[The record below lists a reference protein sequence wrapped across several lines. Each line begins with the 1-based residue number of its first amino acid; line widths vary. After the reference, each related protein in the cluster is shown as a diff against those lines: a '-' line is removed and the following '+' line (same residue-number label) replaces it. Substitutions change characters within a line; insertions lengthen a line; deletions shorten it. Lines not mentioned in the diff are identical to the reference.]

1 MPRTT
6 DKDEAA
12 QILKEYK
19 PKSPKKITRADGK
32 TAYEIKGGNIAFLDD
47 DIRDAG
53 VLVYKGTNRKVS
65 ASVVDAWRERSSS
78 NLSKAVYKPDIPKI
92 VAESKAEQAKKG
104 REGGWPS
111 PDVEAERQQRE
122 WERSDDKPPEF
133 TVTKTPGPQS
143 SIGDVLRFLGEDGQ
157 LPPPQTIEQLLES
170 LPEDQRG
177 VAFGLPLLQ
186 PDPDKLPWQ
195 QDTLRQAYAAA
206 MGSTV
211 GKAASVV
218 LSGVGMG
225 ALGLVTLGP
234 IGGVVAG
241 TAGIAMGV
249 AAQWSRSESDFDND
263 SWWWKAMSHLD
274 VPVHQIE
281 KALGF
286 AWQSGLSLSDPE
298 EYGTFVELLK
308 NREAAWEAG
317 ILIPEV
323 VPMSH
328 RVSLGVGLGAGF
340 TAGPQRYLWGGIGG
354 LMGAGLDLILGQEVI
369 MDSDEVFVD
378 YDLDPAVGGI
388 TPIIE
393 ARNKIAEISALD
405 IPEEEQEELINL
417 TLAEIEARF
426 GLPGQMREL
435 AFQFSPFDPLE
446 HMMLGQRK
454 VIQAAAKVKGNKLL
468 AEVAAKNKGGWID
481 VTNQY
486 RIQQRNLEPLRLGTE
501 IGDEL
506 GAAEKLLLGSDLQIA
521 REGKFEAKL
530 HHKLFGLT
538 PGSRARE
545 LVNSTHDHLSATLS
559 SVELDEAFPHV
570 THQMIKRM
578 TNAPTKLQGDFP
590 EAGNLA
596 NTVYGRVVQRVLE
609 NGALAKV
616 ETLLGNWDYHKPF
629 AELVDDIAVKL
640 DVDREIV
647 MERVIKGEANAVL
660 AQYSNKLSQR
670 GEQIKEIQRLGDQTG
685 LLKPVEVNAKT
696 LTENVKAFKQ
706 EGVPYTLDMY
716 RSALYSA
723 VADGAAEWGISL
735 FGVKPYGFGTQ
746 LAATTKALESL
757 ILLTPNPAYYMNNLL
772 NGLVTLP
779 ARGIHSFRNLFMGK
793 KALVNKM
800 SEYGAVPARM
810 TAGIGQA
817 GLPDAFG
824 GNAGLD
830 KAVSNALNIIGKA
843 EQPQG
848 GLPTKV
854 LHKAQKGIQT
864 VAEKVPTFMNM
875 GKAAQTTEQWQ
886 SAYAV
891 MTGFEEMWSQVHRLG
906 VGVDHMPPSL
916 SEALGDTAVNAIYQA
931 VLDGKNPAEIGRAI
945 LNEPQKISPT
955 RFYEAIDKQRGFEP
969 GTARRILIRDGL
981 EDRLQEEFEE
991 LGTDFTATDFT
1002 RAVARVKAEVSA
1014 NVDQRFLDDLE
1025 AQAGYQATILQ
1036 AEGAGGLLKLVGD
1049 VDSGR
1054 AITYDLHFKNLNE
1067 SWADINNAT
1076 TPEIKTIMIQS
1087 MFLQADDLWKRQNQ
1101 RELTLY
1107 NTLENSVNELGLK
1120 PDTAPQ
1126 LLRNVELKHKADA
1139 DFHQLKQ
1146 KLYGEYFAKDKG
1158 EGDWENDVIAPID
1171 EAYDVLMKKH
1181 QKYTERINK
1190 YLVATVKKAT
1200 NNKAYADALANAQ
1213 RNMLQFNTDDQM
1225 RVKAFWESIREG
1237 VSDQTHAEFHAER
1250 IKLRTKAIERHDR
1263 DLAQVFA
1270 TSQADVKAADITS
1283 TAKTAT
1289 QEEQIQALEMRQPE
1303 LTTAEA
1309 TAQVKGDQAGKL
1321 QTDGSYVPEKIDP
1334 NPEPAKSVTQ
1344 PKWNYGDDAPDAIRT
1359 TSLND
1364 VDVSSQ
1370 KDFDDLVAVGN
1381 EIDLI
1386 DIVARRIVEQPQHFD
1401 ELGKA
1406 PNEMLRKVIANTDMD
1421 KAARDKQDRAA
1432 FDDKF
1437 DDKDMTM
1444 YQIARE
1450 AGIDEADI
1458 ARWYLEHI
1466 QERIDDGE
1474 IKTSWFDDFDDEG
1487 NPLEVM
1493 ANEIAYQNY
1502 RRDKRI
1508 AIEISTYDIWRPL
1521 DYGVVADLPPALRDA
1536 YTEYIQASKKLEI
1549 MRQKPE
1555 YLAGMEDAKLKFAE
1569 FSDDVVSAKADLVR
1583 AKEAFSVKATKV
1595 WDGESELVIGDVVKW
1610 FDKEIAVLVDIGKYA
1625 DNRNL
1630 VWLVDQ
1636 AWITRTTVDKTK
1648 PYGLTDAELGGIQSL
1663 YKGGAKHPDFDATKL
1678 PDGTDDLGADLAKAL
1693 EQGGMEAV
1701 NKIIDPELKAA
1712 RDIVSNDKEINDAT
1726 NEMAKEVVDTD
1737 DPAWGSYDRQALIN
1751 HHHNREWFIEQDD
1764 AHWVTGVE
1772 DLFKQNAYHFPRAEG
1787 KKRIEKWQ
1795 SMLKTQYDELVTV
1808 QVLRTAQDEPMIAIH
1823 VEGMTKKQKDLI
1835 VKLMERIGFEPE
1847 ASIYLQT
1854 KAGSKD
1860 SFDTYRLKVLDPI
1873 LPHQMSMSEFER
1885 VRPEM
1890 PEYEYHG
1897 SPAGNIEYID
1907 PQRTKTRRE
1916 GQGAY
1921 TTVSREAAETYAR
1934 GASQKGATKGK
1945 GRVNYVRT
1953 TAQNILDFEAPLDPI
1968 WDVMHKEGDFVDLGF
1983 TEKPSDMFKTNG
1995 EAYYE
2000 IQSTGEDVGYASWEV
2015 NQTMGDALLARGFDA
2030 TSYTGRKG
2038 QPSEHTVTVHLTAD
2052 KFFNN
2057 PQLGH
2062 PTAEVVPWQTVW
2074 AENIKSAIA
2083 RDEFI
2088 PDHVMKE
2095 WSEFTNPTPSVEAI
2109 RSWRTRADVQ
2119 EQLRATLADRP
2130 APEIDDPQATTFTG
2144 TDGQVEA
2151 VMTLLDAR
2159 ARSAV
2164 SRREVADVDEWYRY
2178 RFAGVTKDPPT
2189 TGDVVLQ
2196 GTEKGAVTFLEDGRA
2211 LLHMMSQADVS
2222 TAVHE
2227 IGHVF
2232 RRELEGD
2239 GFLRNSILEEDLAIA
2254 AEWSGAT
2261 FVSQDPI
2268 LGPKY
2273 DWSVEA
2279 EEKFARGF
2287 EKYLS
2292 EGKAP
2297 NSSLEIVFEQ
2307 LKRWLRNIY
2316 KSIVNSPLEDELS
2329 PAMRDLFDRL
2339 LNDYPDLAG
2348 VTGNSVKGWGADPT
2362 KQYDLKW
2369 RIVEGKDI
2377 IASHEPPE
2385 SVLTTMKRNP
2395 KYAQEYQPRQRERQA
2410 STDQVLNIS
2419 KKLSADELLKDTN
2432 SILEGSPIITPEGQI
2447 LSGNVRYLAWLFGV
2461 KQYPAGVE
2469 SANAK
2474 KYTAELNKLF
2484 SGDVSAYGITD
2495 YEPGMFELP
2504 MLVRV
2509 LNNRKLIPDFV
2520 REANVSTVQVMSRVE
2535 TAVADAGRISD
2546 ESLRKLHIHDT
2557 GNMDATFRSPK
2568 NKDFVRSFM
2577 EGIPETE
2584 RAALFD
2590 ATGMKLTSDAI
2601 NRLTAAVF
2609 AKAIPGETGVRLAN
2623 SIFETNELGVKNIT
2637 TAVVRQAGN
2646 IADIEALARTNI
2658 IRPDLVIAEDIGKSV
2673 LKLQEIKESSNTN
2686 VENYLKQSSLFG
2698 DELNAFQKELL
2709 TDFNNHARSEKK
2721 VRTILKHYYE
2731 LVKKEPSPQQTQ
2743 MLEIPNNS
2751 KPALWERAKD
2761 LMKQELDPPP
2771 ASQDVLFQRGEVK
2784 NLYAS
2789 HNLSVERVDQAMA
2802 LGGFPSPSIAIH
2814 KSELGHTGFG
2824 NVTVIFKKD
2833 VVDPQKGAWVYERDA
2848 YSKRGAMPAYPRV
2861 KMKDYDALTAR
2872 MRPAYEAIGRKY
2884 WDEGGGFQENL
2895 IGNIDEGG
2903 LWNVNKEQAISKA
2916 LEMDTIRYMYMMETN
2931 KLPEAISL
2939 ERMNSLEEGD
2949 QIISYYVKVQDGKTS
2964 PLTSND
2970 KLEVL
2975 NYYKTKGWI
2984 DRGFFDAMEK
2994 GSQIKFK
3001 DAVYRKHYEVIKD
3014 PAELHK
3020 KAVEHPNPF
3029 FTGGQY
3035 MSPDIVIKDVAN
3047 KYGVENDIEK
3057 ARALL
3062 WQGWLDGLNTQT
3074 FDVSTNAV
3082 TYSVADNPIF
3092 AGSLERGRIKYGTP
3106 DYINYVRETIG
3117 SMFGPP
3123 RIKVQGEWQPYTL
3136 NNVVLAKG
3144 LPKPGREI
3152 EGMSE
3157 GKLRAL
3163 SARRFTSVH
3172 QIRKY
3177 SDQLKPSDIVQ
3188 EYIGGESKRLS
3199 DRMMEFSRAHIENQ
3213 PGGGGS
3219 FHDIELIYEIIA
3231 NFNQVVIGKRT
3242 ASLAVS
3248 DIDAQRKLMT
3258 SMLRRNDFGVVEPG
3272 GEKTV
3277 LYSVLEDTPWGKREG
3292 HYGKQRISKK
3302 KSEVYTYR
3310 LSEKDVDRAIEF
3322 AKLIRETP
3330 ARYFEAIPHRAV
3342 RFDEVAA
3349 MVVPHDTPQTTI
3361 DGLKRRGIEIKT
3373 YNANDKASRIKAVR
3387 STYSKPDVLFQ
3398 VAGEKNTN
3406 ATHQLDPI
3414 KMGQQ
3419 VADDP
3424 DRFQTIK
3431 FADGREAIILGKLSP
3446 KPDDD
3451 IVQIVR
3457 PIAESIL
3464 VRFVDEPEPRT
3475 IKLSG
3480 DELVREYSRSGAGAE
3495 GQPFAMKEV
3504 QLTGDLVPGT
3514 IDRMGYQPV
3523 PYGNAME
3530 EMQYQTMPLLDD
3542 MVNMAQT
3549 KNGVMDT
3556 VNSGNFIRSLEPAE
3570 AKQFA
3575 DWLRKQQGNMA
3586 ESKLLSMKWGEY
3598 KRDAALLNY
3607 GRRYNQNHYLG
3618 LVAPYE
3624 FWLTTSMR
3632 KWAIHSID
3640 RPKWLAAYY
3649 RINKFLHTQ
3658 VQQPDFPDR
3667 LAGRVKI
3674 PLPFLPDWMGGGM
3687 WVNPGDIG
3695 LPFGRFLWPFEARQR
3710 SEEQTTMKANRQLY
3724 DMLEDGKIT
3733 QTEFDTAMEG
3743 RSGQVYDR
3751 AVENAQAEDS
3761 NLRFDAFDWST
3772 MTASPH
3778 VPLMWAYQYLRGT
3791 PERIGPLPMTRQLK
3805 AISALLGIGGPG
3817 GVNIEENLRRKFD
3830 LPIYDQWDDY
3840 RIDRAL
3846 SDMAAEGLISVNE
3859 AKIAMI
3865 EKRGDIYLQGVQRS
3879 AEQVGAGTLNA
3890 FIFGSSGQLYPEGE
3904 RRQRVL
3910 KKLMSAAWA
3919 AQEGG
3924 DTEAIS
3930 RFFDAY
3936 PEYEARL
3943 ALFDD
3948 KDERLM
3954 NFLVTNVWNKWYELP
3969 RLYQNQVKDQ
3979 LGDTFSNSFI
3989 KKPEDGSKR
3998 DYSVIPLE
4006 TLAMWAKAIGT
4017 YIPDVPE
4024 LEDIGKIPIEYAP
4037 YEMAVLYDQYSA
4049 ERAALLEAYGVEGAN
4064 VHEQW
4069 DNWRLLN
4076 DEFHKLKEAKDT
4088 SPEQVEIDKLI
4099 EKDVPNFADLE
4110 EDYYRIPAVNQKRAV
4125 KDLLWPNAD
4134 VLWEQYFD
4142 IPKDSRITISETPP
4156 ASLDPAYNEYYAEQT
4171 QLFPDI
4177 GTVYDAYYDMQSVKE
4192 FYAIRDA
4199 KWSNYGADMGEYGVL
4214 KNNAISWRQENWP
4227 NAAAMEIEYY
4237 TLKNSGA
4244 SKEQLRNYRSTHA
4257 ELMSYWS
4264 EKNKDDSPH
4273 TIAKDFREE
4282 KGLIEVWNFTEEWDR
4297 THPDK
4302 VAYEADHP
4310 EMQQHRDWKAKWG
4323 GRNAELMAFL
4333 QEHPRRRRSERSL
4346 YYEKNL
4352 KELGDWDDAFDEKH
4366 PEIQKFL
4373 DDNPKL
4379 EEAWEIERD
4388 WQDANPMKVQTL
4400 KAASDASDEFLESN
4414 PVLNAL
4420 WDNKRKWLEE
4430 YPELEQ
4436 YVETT
4441 PVEEIAETVDELFTH
4456 NPALSRMWVIG
4467 LMGGGLSDA
4476 TIRAL
4481 RGEWELSESTEP
4493 FEIWLA
4499 EKSDGAMLQ
4508 MAGSMPEQEVAVTN

>member
-157 LPPPQTIEQLLES
+157 LPPPQTVEQLLES

-206 MGSTV
+206 MSSTV

-234 IGGVVAG
+234 VGAVAAG

-274 VPVHQIE
+274 VGVHQIE

-286 AWQSGLSLSDPE
+286 AWQSGLSLADPE

-340 TAGPQRYLWGGIGG
+340 TAGPQRYIWGGVGG
-354 LMGAGLDLILGQEVI
+354 LIGAGLDLVLGQEVI

-454 VIQAAAKVKGNKLL
+454 VIQAAAKVKGNQLL

-501 IGDEL
+501 IGDEI

-578 TNAPTKLQGDFP
+578 TNAPTQLQGDFP

-647 MERVIKGEANAVL
+647 MERVIKGEADAVL
-660 AQYSNKLSQR
+660 SQYSNKLSQR

-793 KALVNKM
+793 KALVDKM
-800 SEYGAVPARM
+800 SEYGAIPARM

-864 VAEKVPTFMNM
+864 FAEKVPTFMNM

-931 VLDGKNPAEIGRAI
+931 VLDGKNPAEIGKAI

-981 EDRLQEEFEE
+981 EDRLQEEFDK

-1049 VDSGR
+1049 VDSSR

-1076 TPEIKTIMIQS
+1076 TPEIRTIMIQS
-1087 MFLQADDLWKRQNQ
+1087 MFQQADDLWKRQNQ

-1139 DFHQLKQ
+1139 DFHQLRQ
-1146 KLYGEYFAKDKG
+1146 KTYGEYFAKDKG
-1158 EGDWENDVIAPID
+1158 EGDWENDVQIPLDA
-1171 EAYDVLMKKH
+1171 AYKDMMKKH
-1181 QKYTERINK
+1181 QVYTERINK

-1225 RVKAFWESIREG
+1225 RVMEFWKSIREG

-1270 TSQADVKAADITS
+1270 TSQADIKAADITS
-1283 TAKTAT
+1283 TAKTST
-1289 QEEQIQALEMRQPE
+1289 QEEQVQALEMRQPE

-1359 TSLND
+1359 NSLND
-1364 VDVSSQ
+1364 VDVMSPH
-1370 KDFDDLVAVGN
+1370 DYNDLVAVGN

-1386 DIVARRIVEQPQHFD
+1386 DVVARTIVERPQD
-1401 ELGKA
+1401 YKALGSTPEA
-1406 PNEMLRKVIANTDMD
+1406 ILQKVIANTDID
-1421 KAARDKQDRAA
+1421 TRVSDEQGLYRYGTVEL
-1432 FDDKF
+1432 DDKH
-1437 DDKDMTM
+1437 TTI

-1458 ARWYLEHI
+1458 ARWYSEHI
-1466 QERIDDGE
+1466 QERIDDGLQE
-1474 IKTSWFDDFDDEG
+1474 PITRAFAVRGSSRYSVDVADSLAIDVTAFD
-1487 NPLEVM
+1487 
-1493 ANEIAYQNY
+1493 AYK
-1502 RRDKRI
+1502 RDKGI
-1508 AIEISTYDIWRPL
+1508 AIEISKHDLWRPL
-1521 DYGVVADLPPALRDA
+1521 DYGVVADLPPALRNA
-1536 YTEYIQASKKLEI
+1536 YMEYIEASKKLEI

-1569 FSDDVVSAKADLVR
+1569 FSDDVVSAKANLVR
-1583 AKEAFSVKATKV
+1583 AKEAFSVRATKV
-1595 WDGESELVIGDVVKW
+1595 WDGESAWEVGDVVL
-1610 FDKEIAVLVDIGKYA
+1610 FDYYPGRAIDLRGGAIPKDYHRPAVLVAIGEYA
-1625 DNRNL
+1625 DNHNA

-1636 AWITRTTVDKTK
+1636 NFIYRTPLDQNDVYIIR
-1648 PYGLTDAELGGIQSL
+1648 PYYE
-1663 YKGGAKHPDFDATKL
+1663 GGARDPNFDAKKL
-1678 PDGTDDLGADLAKAL
+1678 PDGTDDLGNDLARAL
-1693 EQGGMEAV
+1693 DEGGMEAV

-1726 NEMAKEVVDTD
+1726 NEMAKEVVVTEAVDAPQGGLGGIAS
-1737 DPAWGSYDRQALIN
+1737 DPAWLETELKPLIQN
-1751 HHHNREWFIEQDD
+1751 LGN
-1764 AHWVTGVE
+1764 
-1772 DLFKQNAYHFPRAEG
+1772 KQL
-1787 KKRIEKWQ
+1787 Q
-1795 SMLKTQYDELVTV
+1795 TQYDELVTTQIV
-1808 QVLRTAQDEPMIAIH
+1808 RTAQGEPMIAIH
-1823 VEGMTKKQKDLI
+1823 VEGITKKQKDLI
-1835 VKLMERIGFEPE
+1835 VKLMDEIGYQPN
-1847 ASIYLQT
+1847 SKIYLQT

-1860 SFDTYRLKVLDPI
+1860 SFDVYAPA
-1873 LPHQMSMSEFER
+1873 
-1885 VRPEM
+1885 PET
-1890 PEYEYHG
+1890 G
-1897 SPAGNIEYID
+1897 G
-1907 PQRTKTRRE
+1907 PQ
-1916 GQGAY
+1916 A
-1921 TTVSREAAETYAR
+1921 
-1934 GASQKGATKGK
+1934 
-1945 GRVNYVRT
+1945 
-1953 TAQNILDFEAPLDPI
+1953 
-1968 WDVMHKEGDFVDLGF
+1968 
-1983 TEKPSDMFKTNG
+1983 
-1995 EAYYE
+1995 
-2000 IQSTGEDVGYASWEV
+2000 
-2015 NQTMGDALLARGFDA
+2015 
-2030 TSYTGRKG
+2030 
-2038 QPSEHTVTVHLTAD
+2038 
-2052 KFFNN
+2052 
-2057 PQLGH
+2057 
-2062 PTAEVVPWQTVW
+2062 
-2074 AENIKSAIA
+2074 
-2083 RDEFI
+2083 
-2088 PDHVMKE
+2088 
-2095 WSEFTNPTPSVEAI
+2095 PSVEAI

-2130 APEIDDPQATTFTG
+2130 APEPEPKMDVFEQAKLDRKHNESVLEDLAVEAMGAYIVGREPDWDSGGVTIQLDQANPLRDTVGVYIGRDAYRYNDLRKTTFDQAKASVEEFLQSKGFEKTGETTKVDRNYSRVQKRWDEATQQMRVVSGRRENVRETVTGDVWKINAPEYRVKIALEKPGVPQATTFTG

-2164 SRREVADVDEWYRY
+2164 SRREVADVDEWYAH

-2211 LLHMMSQADVS
+2211 LLHMMSQSDVS

-2239 GFLRNSILEEDLAIA
+2239 GFLGNSILQEDLAIA

-2348 VTGNSVKGWGADPT
+2348 VTGNSVKGWGSDPN

-2369 RIVEGKDI
+2369 RIVEGRDI
-2377 IASHEPPE
+2377 IASHHPPE

-2395 KYAQEYQPRQRERQA
+2395 KYAQEYQPRQRGRQA

-2419 KKLSADELLKDTN
+2419 KQLSADELLKDTN

-2447 LSGNVRYLAWLFGV
+2447 LSGNVRYLAWLFGA

-2469 SANAK
+2469 SANVE

-2495 YEPGMFELP
+2495 YEPGMFEMP

-2535 TAVADAGRISD
+2535 TAVADAARISD
-2546 ESLRKLHIHDT
+2546 ESLRKLHIDAT
-2557 GNMDATFRSPK
+2557 GNMDATFRSAK
-2568 NKDFVRSFM
+2568 NRDFVKSFI

-2646 IADIEALARTNI
+2646 IADIEALARTNN

-2673 LKLQEIKESSNTN
+2673 LKLQEIKQSSNSN
-2686 VENYLKQSSLFG
+2686 VQDYLDQSALFG

-2731 LVKKEPSPQQTQ
+2731 LVKKEPAPQQTQ

-2789 HNLSVERVDQAMA
+2789 HNLSVERVNQAMA

-2824 NVTVIFKKD
+2824 NVTIIFKKD

-2848 YSKRGAMPAYPRV
+2848 YSKRGAIPAYPRV

-2903 LWNVNKEQAISKA
+2903 LWNVNKQQAIEKA
-2916 LEMDTIRYMYMMETN
+2916 LMMDTIKYMYMMETN
-2931 KLPEAISL
+2931 RLPEAISL

-2949 QIISYYVKVQDGKTS
+2949 RIISYYVKVQDGKTS

-2975 NYYKTKGWI
+2975 NYYKTKDWI

-3020 KAVEHPNPF
+3020 KAVEHPDPF
-3029 FTGGQY
+3029 FKGGQY

-3047 KYGVENDIEK
+3047 KGGVKNDIEK

-3106 DYINYVRETIG
+3106 DYINYVQETIG

-3123 RIKVQGEWQPYTL
+3123 RIKVQGEWRPYTL

-3157 GKLRAL
+3157 GKVRAL

-3177 SDQLKPSDIVQ
+3177 SDQLQPSDIVQ
-3188 EYIGGESKRLS
+3188 EYIGDTRGLYSEVTKIRKQHKIYHHDEDLV
-3199 DRMMEFSRAHIENQ
+3199 MET
-3213 PGGGGS
+3213 
-3219 FHDIELIYEIIA
+3219 IA
-3231 NFNQVVIGKRT
+3231 EFNQAVMGKRT

-3248 DIDAQRKLMT
+3248 DIDAQRRVMR
-3258 SMLRRNDFGVVEPG
+3258 SILRRNGYALWDDPHLSG
-3272 GEKTV
+3272 
-3277 LYSVLEDTPWGKREG
+3277 DTPLNMEG
-3292 HYGKQRISKK
+3292 DPIYVSGVSPTLIDK
-3302 KSEVYTYR
+3302 
-3310 LSEKDVDRAIEF
+3310 AIEL
-3322 AKLIRETP
+3322 AKVIRETP

-3361 DGLKRRGIEIKT
+3361 DKLKRRGIEIKT

-3649 RINKFLHTQ
+3649 RMNKFLHTQ

-3687 WVNPGDIG
+3687 WINPGDIG

-3710 SEEQTTMKANRQLY
+3710 SQEQTTMKANRQLY

-3733 QTEFDTAMEG
+3733 QTEFDTAMES

-3865 EKRGDIYLQGVQRS
+3865 EKRGDIYLQAVQRS

-3948 KDERLM
+3948 KDERLR
-3954 NFLVTNVWNKWYELP
+3954 NFLVDNVWNKWFDLP
-3969 RLYQNQVKDQ
+3969 KLYKKQLKDQ

-4006 TLAMWAKAIGT
+4006 TLAMWAKAIGS

-4037 YEMAVLYDQYSA
+4037 YEMAVLYDQYGA
-4049 ERAALLEAYGVEGAN
+4049 ERAALLEAFGVEGAN
-4064 VHEQW
+4064 LNEQW
-4069 DNWRLLN
+4069 DNWHKLN
-4076 DEFHKLKEAKDT
+4076 EQYFDLKEAKET

-4199 KWSNYGADMGEYGVL
+4199 KWANYGADMGEYGVL

-4244 SKEQLRNYRSTHA
+4244 SKEQLRNYRSTHS

-4323 GRNAELMAFL
+4323 GRNPELMAFL

-4373 DDNPKL
+4373 DDNPEL

-4400 KAASDASDEFLESN
+4400 KAASDASDEFLEAN
-4414 PVLNAL
+4414 PVLNAV

-4481 RGEWELSESTEP
+4481 RGEWELSGSTEP